1 MLQKLLKMEK
11 KFNLNIYKILLIID
25 FFATTVELSNANYV
39 KHHLITLEKH
49 ANNLNIPKRKSKL
62 LIIFL
67 ENADIAYQCCH

>member
-25 FFATTVELSNANYV
+25 FFAITVELNNVKYV

-49 ANNLNIPKRKSKL
+49 ASNLNIPKHKS
-62 LIIFL
+62 
-67 ENADIAYQCCH
+67 NQ